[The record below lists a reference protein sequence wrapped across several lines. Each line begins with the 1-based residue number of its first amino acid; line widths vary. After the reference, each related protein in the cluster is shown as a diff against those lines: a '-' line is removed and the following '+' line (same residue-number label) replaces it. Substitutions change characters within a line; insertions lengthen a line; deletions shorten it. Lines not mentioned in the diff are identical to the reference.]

1 MPAAPTSPIKPVT
14 EVASKVA
21 SLKAAN
27 DPAPMP
33 ASIKQSAP
41 GVLEFSGTW
50 TVCQLGNV
58 IRQLDSLLMRHPA
71 ALELDGQ
78 QIQKIDSITAWVLQS
93 RLKKLRDSGVQ
104 LKMQGWPAQYQ
115 KMLDGLGELPHDASP
130 VIKTPGM
137 LEKIGKASVDVV
149 KDNLALLSFL
159 GETAVSL
166 LGLFL
171 HPRRWRGRTILHNIQ
186 VAGFEALPIVGVTSF
201 LLGIVIAY
209 QGADQLKHY
218 GANIFVVELV
228 GYAML
233 REFAPLITAII
244 IAGRSGSAYA
254 AQIGTMVVTE
264 EIDALQTIGIKPIEL
279 LVLPK
284 LVALMLALPL
294 LTLFADLIGVTGGM
308 LMASTQLDVG
318 MHEFVDRF
326 ATEIPLKTLLIGL
339 GKSLVFAVVIVIIG
353 CYQGFRT
360 KGNADSVG
368 RQTTRS
374 VVQAIFIVIVL
385 DAVFSV
391 IFNLLGL

>member
-1 MPAAPTSPIKPVT
+1 MPATPTSPIQPVT
-14 EVASKVA
+14 EVANKVI
-21 SLKAAN
+21 SREAAN
-27 DPAPMP
+27 DPAR
-33 ASIKQSAP
+33 ILQTVP
-41 GVLEFSGTW
+41 GVLQFSGTW

-58 IRQLDSLLMRHPA
+58 MRQLDGLLMRHPDNV
-71 ALELDGQ
+71 ELHGE
-78 QIQKIDSITAWVLQS
+78 QIQKIDSITAWVLQA

-104 LKMQGWPAQYQ
+104 ISMQGWPAQYQ
-115 KMLDGLGELPHDASP
+115 QMLDGLGSLPQDTSP
-130 VIKTPGM
+130 VVKAPGT
-137 LEKIGKASVDVV
+137 LEKIGRATVDVF
-149 KDNLALLSFL
+149 KDNLALLGFI

-166 LGLFL
+166 LGVLL
-171 HPRRWRGRTILHNIQ
+171 HPRRWRGRAILHNIQ
-186 VAGFEALPIVGVTSF
+186 LAGFEALPIVGVTSF

-218 GANIFVVELV
+218 GANIFVVELL

-264 EIDALQTIGIKPIEL
+264 EIDAMQTLGIKPMEL

-284 LVALMLALPL
+284 LMALMLALPL
-294 LTLFADLIGVTGGM
+294 LTLFADLIGIIGGM
-308 LMASTQLDVG
+308 LMAASQLDVG
-318 MHEFVDRF
+318 MHEFIDRF

-339 GKSLVFAVVIVIIG
+339 GKSLVFAMVIVIIG